1 MNKWPAAFEKIIIS
15 GTQCLVHLKPG
26 CKFKFV
32 SCLEIYKG
40 ILVNLDPEGT
50 LECPFYSGSLKISL
64 AVPIKSRFIC
74 VKNLKIQNVD
84 FFFSRTDT
92 L

>member
-1 MNKWPAAFEKIIIS
+1 MEFDNSTS
-15 GTQCLVHLKPG
+15 GRETPIHLKPG

-50 LECPFYSGSLKISL
+50 LECPFYSGFLKISL

-74 VKNLKIQNVD
+74 MKNLKIQNVD
-84 FFFSRTDT
+84 FFSFFRTDT